1 MPNRC
6 EVKKELRNSY
16 MYIGMYICMYVP
28 VCVCVVALWSS
39 DTRFGF
45 EIFALPTE
53 EHYVSRTHIIIGH

>member
-1 MPNRC
+1 
-6 EVKKELRNSY
+6 
-16 MYIGMYICMYVP
+16 MYGCMYAHMY
-28 VCVCVVALWSS
+28 VCVVALWSL